1 MCNGI
6 QYYSESPLCNLCP
19 RECGV
24 VRSTGSGYCTVDDLF
39 PVASI
44 CLHNGEEPVIDGGT
58 GICNVFFEHCNLQCI
73 FCQNYQI
80 SRNSKPYTTLCQA
93 EIVSSVLSILDIGVR
108 AVGFVSPSHVAPQMI
123 KIINALKR
131 EGRKFAAVMNTNGYD
146 KKDTLESLEGII
158 DVYLPDFK
166 YMDSG
171 IASEYSGAG
180 DYPETGVRA
189 LREMY
194 RQKGSELHFDSDGN
208 IQSGL
213 IIRHLVLP
221 GHVDNSKR
229 CLQAI
234 AEELSPSVHIS
245 LMSQYYPTPAVRNHP
260 RLGRTVSEE
269 EFSEVTEE
277 LNLLGFRRGWIQE
290 RGSDKLFRP
299 DFGKDNPFDY
309 SIRPHLP
316 ALRVK

>member
-1 MCNGI
+1 MAFIMCNDV
-6 QYYSESPLCNLCP
+6 QCPEDASLCNGCP
-19 RECGV
+19 RDCGMS
-24 VRSTGSGYCTVDDLF
+24 RSEGGGYCRTDEQF

-44 CLHNGEEPVIDGGT
+44 CLHRGEEPILNGDK
-58 GICNVFFEHCNLQCI
+58 GICNVFFAHCNLQCI

-80 SRNSKPYTTLCQA
+80 SRNSTPYITRDRTEL
-93 EIVSSVLSILDIGVR
+93 ISSVLSFLNMGVR
-108 AVGFVSPSHVAPQMI
+108 AVGFVSPSHVVPQMI
-123 KIINALKR
+123 YMINALRR

-146 KKDTLESLEGII
+146 KRETLESLEGII

-171 IASEYSGAG
+171 IAREYSGAG

-194 RQKGSELHFDSDGN
+194 RQKGAQLHIDSSGAV
-208 IQSGL
+208 QSGL

-229 CLQAI
+229 CLQTI
-234 AEELSPSVHIS
+234 AEELSPSVYIS

-260 RLGRTVSEE
+260 RLGRPVSER
-269 EFSEVTEE
+269 EFSEVVAE
-277 LNLLGFRRGWIQE
+277 LDRLGFRHGWIQE
-290 RGSDKLFRP
+290 SGSERLFLP
-299 DFGKDNPFDY
+299 DFEKENPF
-309 SIRPHLP
+309 
-316 ALRVK
+316 A